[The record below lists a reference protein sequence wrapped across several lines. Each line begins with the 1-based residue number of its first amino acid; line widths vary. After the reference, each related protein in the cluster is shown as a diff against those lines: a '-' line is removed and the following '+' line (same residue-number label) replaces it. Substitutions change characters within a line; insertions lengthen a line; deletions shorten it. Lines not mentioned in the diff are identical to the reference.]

1 MIIMLKYTKK
11 NRKFKQDT
19 KHTNTE
25 NKSGNFWGGSSVT
38 VISVR
43 RIMVIIEMINY
54 KEEKKVLL
62 SSVRG
67 KA

>member
-1 MIIMLKYTKK
+1 M
-11 NRKFKQDT
+11 
-19 KHTNTE
+19 
-25 NKSGNFWGGSSVT
+25 T

>member
-25 NKSGNFWGGSSVT
+25 NKSGNFLGGSRVT
-38 VISVR
+38 VMSVR
-43 RIMVIIEMINY
+43 RTIMVTEARNC
-54 KEEKKVLL
+54 K
-62 SSVRG
+62 G
-67 KA
+67 KDITE